1 MKKFIAHVL
10 VAIILFATFAAAVL
24 FVTALVEFAN
34 GNTALNIPMCV
45 ACLGWFVLFG
55 LFIRHITK

>member
-24 FVTALVEFAN
+24 FVTALVEFVS
-34 GNTALNIPMCV
+34 GTALNIPMCA
-45 ACLGWFVLFG
+45 ACIGWFAFATAFIYYG
-55 LFIRHITK
+55 LH